1 MDDGQGTG
9 PRDYTR
15 AVYQNLMTVIEL
27 LEKKSPLPVTQK
39 QIAEETGLSKNVIF
53 DICWNLSKRGWA
65 EDVNGS
71 IRLTKAT
78 ADKDAFMG
86 RMVVRLVRDA
96 YGVDLDALKKD

>member
-1 MDDGQGTG
+1 MEEEKSTG

-39 QIAEETGLSKNVIF
+39 QIAEETGLSKNVVF

-65 EDVNGS
+65 EDANGS
-71 IRLTKAT
+71 VRLKKGS